1 MENNTTD
8 RSEKEKTVELF
19 NIFSQAEVKE
29 LENLLVM
36 SEDREQ
42 KIFYR
47 MLINLKLQFE
57 QEKIIGEPLV

>member
-1 MENNTTD
+1 MENNTD
-8 RSEKEKTVELF
+8 RNEKEKTAELF

>member
-1 MENNTTD
+1 MENNTD
-8 RSEKEKTVELF
+8 RNDKEKTAELF

>member
-1 MENNTTD
+1 MENNTD
-8 RSEKEKTVELF
+8 RNEKEKTADLF
-19 NIFSQAEVKE
+19 SIFSQAEVKE